1 MDEQTHNT
9 YSSKYLCR
17 LLVEYRKPILIIL
30 AVAALCAIIFSAPF
44 FITPLFKSTTII
56 YPTSS
61 NSISKV
67 LISTTYQ
74 SEKDIMNFGEDEQTE
89 QMLQVLNSNRVR
101 DRVISR
107 FNLMEHYNIKA
118 NSKYPITKLNKLY
131 DARIKFRRTEYN
143 AVKITVLD
151 SDAALSAR
159 IANEIA
165 EIFDS
170 TMNQMQKE
178 VAIEAFRIV
187 EQEYNTLVAEMN
199 MLEDSL
205 NTLRKLGVFDYESQ
219 VEMLSQ
225 QLAVELGKGN
235 SQGVRNIQETLD
247 VLAEYGGASYAI
259 NERLDNDRLQ
269 LSLVKS
275 KYEEAKVDATEFIP
289 HKFVVTSAFKAERKS
304 YPVRWLIVVI
314 TVLST
319 FLLLIFCIVFIF
331 HYPLNIKPRNI
342 KMQCLCHYLW
352 FKASITTMITQNII
366 SLEFFLIQSI
376 YYLWLLQSMPV
387 L

>member
-1 MDEQTHNT
+1 MEEQQHNT
-9 YSSKYLCR
+9 YNSKYLCK

-30 AVAALCAIIFSAPF
+30 AVAALCAVIFSAPF

-101 DRVISR
+101 DKVISR
-107 FNLMEHYNIKA
+107 FNLMEHYNIKPD
-118 NSKYPITKLNKLY
+118 SKYPYTKLNKLY

-178 VAIEAFRIV
+178 VAVKAFRLV
-187 EQEYNTLVAEMN
+187 EEEYTTLWNEMHQ
-199 MLEDSL
+199 LEDSL

-225 QLAVELGKGN
+225 QMAVELGKGN
-235 SQGVRNIQETLD
+235 TQGINNIQKQLD
-247 VLAEYGGASYAI
+247 ILAEYGGASYAI

-275 KYEEAKVDATEFIP
+275 KYEEAKMDATQDIP
-289 HKFVVTSAFKAERKS
+289 HKFVVTSAFQAERKS
-304 YPVRWLIVVI
+304 YPIRWIIVVV

-319 FLLLIFCIVFIF
+319 FLLLIFCIVFYDRSKDF
-331 HYPLNIKPRNI
+331 FRREAEK
-342 KMQCLCHYLW
+342 KSVA
-352 FKASITTMITQNII
+352 KTQQNK
-366 SLEFFLIQSI
+366 ENK
-376 YYLWLLQSMPV
+376 
-387 L
+387 

>member
-1 MDEQTHNT
+1 MEEQQSNT
-9 YSSKYLCR
+9 YSSKYLCK

-30 AVAALCAIIFSAPF
+30 AVAALCAVIFSAPY
-44 FITPLFKSTTII
+44 FITPLYKSTTVI

-74 SEKDIMNFGEDEQTE
+74 SEKDIMNIGEDEQTE

-101 DRVISR
+101 DKVISR
-107 FNLMEHYNIKA
+107 FNLMEHYNIKG

-151 SDAALSAR
+151 ADAALSAR

-187 EQEYNTLVAEMN
+187 EQEYNTL
-199 MLEDSL
+199 EDSL
-205 NTLRKLGVFDYESQ
+205 NTLRRLGVFDYESQ

-225 QLAVELGKGN
+225 QMAVELGRGN
-235 SQGVRNIQETLD
+235 TQGINNIQKQLD

-289 HKFVVTSAFKAERKS
+289 HKFVVTSAFQAERKS
-304 YPVRWLIVVI
+304 YPVRWIILVV

-319 FLLLIFCIVFIF
+319 FLLLIFCIVVYDRSKDFF
-331 HYPLNIKPRNI
+331 RHEAEKEA
-342 KMQCLCHYLW
+342 
-352 FKASITTMITQNII
+352 ASKEKKKH
-366 SLEFFLIQSI
+366 LRKD
-376 YYLWLLQSMPV
+376 
-387 L
+387 

>member
-1 MDEQTHNT
+1 VN
-9 YSSKYLCR
+9 
-17 LLVEYRKPILIIL
+17 YRKPILIIL
-30 AVAALCAIIFSAPF
+30 ALAALCAIIFSAPY
-44 FITPLFKSTTII
+44 FITPLYKSTTVI

-74 SEKDIMNFGEDEQTE
+74 SDKDLMNIGEDEQTE

-107 FNLMEHYNIKA
+107 FNLMEHYNIKS

-131 DARIKFRRTEYN
+131 DTRIKFRRTEYN

-151 SDAALSAR
+151 SDAALSAQ

-178 VAIEAFRIV
+178 VAVEAFRIV
-187 EQEYNTLVAEMN
+187 EQEYNTLVSEMD

-225 QLAVELGKGN
+225 QLAVELGRGN
-235 SQGVRNIQETLD
+235 SQGVKSIQEQLD

-289 HKFVVTSAFKAERKS
+289 HKFVVTSAFQAERKS
-304 YPVRWLIVVI
+304 YPVRWIIVVV

-319 FLLLIFCIVFIF
+319 LLLLIFCIVVYDRSKGFF
-331 HYPLNIKPRNI
+331 RH
-342 KMQCLCHYLW
+342 
-352 FKASITTMITQNII
+352 KADQEAASKGNTKGKETSNNK
-366 SLEFFLIQSI
+366 E
-376 YYLWLLQSMPV
+376 
-387 L
+387 

>member
-1 MDEQTHNT
+1 MEEQQRNN

-17 LLVEYRKPILIIL
+17 LLVEYRRPILIIL

-44 FITPLFKSTTII
+44 FITPLYKSTTII

-101 DRVISR
+101 DKVISR
-107 FNLMEHYNIKA
+107 FNLMEHYNIKD
-118 NSKYPITKLNKLY
+118 SKYPITKLNKLY

-151 SDAALSAR
+151 SDAELSSR

-235 SQGVRNIQETLD
+235 TQGVKNIQEMLD

-314 TVLST
+314 TLLST
-319 FLLLIFCIVFIF
+319 FLLLIFCIVFYDRSKGF
-331 HYPLNIKPRNI
+331 FRHEAEKETASKEKRNHHG
-342 KMQCLCHYLW
+342 K
-352 FKASITTMITQNII
+352 
-366 SLEFFLIQSI
+366 E
-376 YYLWLLQSMPV
+376 
-387 L
+387 

>member
-1 MDEQTHNT
+1 
-9 YSSKYLCR
+9 
-17 LLVEYRKPILIIL
+17 LIIL
-30 AVAALCAIIFSAPF
+30 AIAALCAIIFSAPF
-44 FITPLFKSTTII
+44 FITPLYKSTTVI

-74 SEKDIMNFGEDEQTE
+74 SEKDIMNIGEDEQTE

-101 DRVISR
+101 DKVISR
-107 FNLMEHYNIKA
+107 FNLMEHYKIKA

-131 DARIKFRRTEYN
+131 DTRIKFRRTEYN

-178 VAIEAFRIV
+178 VAIEAYRIV

-205 NTLRKLGVFDYESQ
+205 NALRKLGVFDYESQ

-235 SQGVRNIQETLD
+235 TQGIKNIQEHLD
-247 VLAEYGGASYAI
+247 ILAEYGGASYAI

-269 LSLVKS
+269 LSLVKA

-289 HKFVVTSAFKAERKS
+289 HKFVVTSAFQAERKS
-304 YPVRWLIVVI
+304 YPTRWIIVVI
-314 TVLST
+314 TLLST
-319 FLLLIFCIVFIF
+319 FLLLIFCIILYDRSKGFFRRQAEV
-331 HYPLNIKPRNI
+331 HP
-342 KMQCLCHYLW
+342 
-352 FKASITTMITQNII
+352 ASTNQDR
-366 SLEFFLIQSI
+366 QK
-376 YYLWLLQSMPV
+376 Q
-387 L
+387 

>member
-1 MDEQTHNT
+1 MEEQQSNT
-9 YSSKYLCR
+9 YSSKYLCK
-17 LLVEYRKPILIIL
+17 LLVEYREPILIIL
-30 AVAALCAIIFSAPF
+30 AVAALCAVIFTTPY
-44 FITPLFKSTTII
+44 FITPLYKSTTVI

-74 SEKDIMNFGEDEQTE
+74 SDKDLMNIGEDEQTE

-101 DRVISR
+101 DKVISR

-151 SDAALSAR
+151 ADAALSAR

-187 EQEYNTLVAEMN
+187 EQEYNTLVDEMN
-199 MLEDSL
+199 RLEDSL
-205 NTLRKLGVFDYESQ
+205 NTLRRLGVFDYESQ
-219 VEMLSQ
+219 VEMLTQ
-225 QLAVELGKGN
+225 QMAVELGRGN
-235 SQGVRNIQETLD
+235 TQGINNIQKQLD

-289 HKFVVTSAFKAERKS
+289 HKFVVTSAFQAERKS
-304 YPVRWLIVVI
+304 YPVRWIILVV

-319 FLLLIFCIVFIF
+319 FLLLIFCIVVYDRSKDFF
-331 HYPLNIKPRNI
+331 
-342 KMQCLCHYLW
+342 CHEAE
-352 FKASITTMITQNII
+352 KGAASKEKKKH
-366 SLEFFLIQSI
+366 LRKD
-376 YYLWLLQSMPV
+376 
-387 L
+387 

>member
-1 MDEQTHNT
+1 MEEQPHNN
-9 YSSKYLCR
+9 YSSKYLCK

-30 AVAALCAIIFSAPF
+30 AVAALCAVVFSSSF
-44 FITPLFKSTTII
+44 FITPLYKSTTII

-74 SEKDIMNFGEDEQTE
+74 SDKDVMNFGEDEQTE

-101 DRVISR
+101 DKVISR
-107 FNLMEHYNIKA
+107 FNLMEHYNIKP
-118 NSKYPITKLNKLY
+118 NSKYPFTKLNKLY
-131 DARIKFRRTEYN
+131 DTRIKFRRTEYN

-187 EQEYNTLVAEMN
+187 EQEYSTLVAEMN
-199 MLEDSL
+199 QLEDSL

-219 VEMLSQ
+219 VEMLSRQ
-225 QLAVELGKGN
+225 MAVELGKGN
-235 SQGVRNIQETLD
+235 TQGVKNIQEQLD
-247 VLAEYGGASYAI
+247 ILAEYGGASYAI

-289 HKFVVTSAFKAERKS
+289 HKFVVTSAFQAERKS
-304 YPVRWLIVVI
+304 YPVRWIIVVV
-314 TVLST
+314 TLLST
-319 FLLLIFCIVFIF
+319 FLLLIFCLVFYDRSKGF
-331 HYPLNIKPRNI
+331 FRSATEP
-342 KMQCLCHYLW
+342 QSVGT
-352 FKASITTMITQNII
+352 ATQDEPEKQDQPNRRTP
-366 SLEFFLIQSI
+366 SHE
-376 YYLWLLQSMPV
+376 
-387 L
+387 

>member
-1 MDEQTHNT
+1 MEEQQHNS
-9 YSSKYLCR
+9 YNSKYLCK
-17 LLVEYRKPILIIL
+17 LLIEYRKPVFIIL
-30 AVAALCAIIFSAPF
+30 AIAALFAIVFSTPF
-44 FITPLFKSTTII
+44 FITPLYKSTAII

-101 DRVISR
+101 DKVIER
-107 FNLMEHYNIKA
+107 FDLMNHYDIKA
-118 NSKYPITKLNKLY
+118 DSKYPYTKLNKLY
-131 DARIKFRRTEYN
+131 DSRIKFRRTEYN

-151 SDAALSAR
+151 ADAALAAQM
-159 IANEIA
+159 ANDIT

-178 VAIEAFRIV
+178 VATQAFRLV
-187 EQEYNTLVAEMN
+187 EDEYNTLCAEMAQ
-199 MLEDSL
+199 LEDSL

-225 QLAVELGKGN
+225 QLAIELGKGN
-235 SQGVRNIQETLD
+235 TQGVSNIQKQLD
-247 VLAEYGGASYAI
+247 IIAEYGGASYAI

-275 KYEEAKVDATEFIP
+275 KYEEAKVDATEYIP
-289 HKFVVTSAFKAERKS
+289 HKFVVTSAFQAERKT
-304 YPVRWLIVVI
+304 YPVRWIIV
-314 TVLST
+314 TVTLLST
-319 FLLLIFCIVFIF
+319 FLLLILCIVVFDRYKNF
-331 HYPLNIKPRNI
+331 FLREATKE
-342 KMQCLCHYLW
+342 
-352 FKASITTMITQNII
+352 KASKNQDKK
-366 SLEFFLIQSI
+366 
-376 YYLWLLQSMPV
+376 
-387 L
+387 

>member
-1 MDEQTHNT
+1 MTLLLHPIMEESNHNS
-9 YSSKYLCR
+9 YSAKYLCK
-17 LLVEYRKPILIIL
+17 LLVDYRKPLLIIL
-30 AVAALCAIIFSAPF
+30 AVAALLAVIFSSPH
-44 FITPLFKSTTII
+44 FITPLYKSTTII

-101 DRVISR
+101 DKVINR
-107 FNLMEHYNIKA
+107 FNLMEHYNIKPD
-118 NSKYPITKLNKLY
+118 SKYPYTRLNKLY
-131 DARIKFRRTEYN
+131 DSRIRFRRTEYN

-151 SDAALSAR
+151 SDPALSAQM
-159 IANEIA
+159 ANDIA

-178 VAIEAFRIV
+178 VAVEAFRLV
-187 EQEYNTLVAEMN
+187 EEEYNTLWNEMHQ
-199 MLEDSL
+199 LEDSL
-205 NTLRKLGVFDYESQ
+205 NTLRRLGVFDYESQ
-219 VEMLSQ
+219 VEMLSR

-235 SQGVRNIQETLD
+235 TQGIKNIQEQLD
-247 VLAEYGGASYAI
+247 ILAEYGGASYAI

-275 KYEEAKVDATEFIP
+275 KYEEAKVDATEYIP

-304 YPVRWLIVVI
+304 YPIRWIIVVI

-319 FLLLIFCIVFIF
+319 FLLLIFCIIIYDRSKGFF
-331 HYPLNIKPRNI
+331 RPEAEKESAKPSQGR
-342 KMQCLCHYLW
+342 KD
-352 FKASITTMITQNII
+352 
-366 SLEFFLIQSI
+366 
-376 YYLWLLQSMPV
+376 
-387 L
+387 

>member
-1 MDEQTHNT
+1 MEEQQSNT
-9 YSSKYLCR
+9 YSSKYLCK

-30 AVAALCAIIFSAPF
+30 AVAALCAVIFTTPY
-44 FITPLFKSTTII
+44 FITPLYKSTTVI

-74 SEKDIMNFGEDEQTE
+74 SDKDLMNIGEDEQTE

-101 DRVISR
+101 DKVINR

-151 SDAALSAR
+151 ADAELSAR

-187 EQEYNTLVAEMN
+187 EQEYNTLVDEMN
-199 MLEDSL
+199 RLEDSL
-205 NTLRKLGVFDYESQ
+205 NTLRRLGVFDYESQ

-225 QLAVELGKGN
+225 QMAVELGRGN
-235 SQGVRNIQETLD
+235 TQGINNIQKQLD

-289 HKFVVTSAFKAERKS
+289 HKFVVTSAFQAERKS
-304 YPVRWLIVVI
+304 YPVRWIILVV

-319 FLLLIFCIVFIF
+319 FLLLIFCIVVYDRSKDFF
-331 HYPLNIKPRNI
+331 RHEAEKEA
-342 KMQCLCHYLW
+342 
-352 FKASITTMITQNII
+352 ASKEKKKH
-366 SLEFFLIQSI
+366 LRKD
-376 YYLWLLQSMPV
+376 
-387 L
+387 

>member
-1 MDEQTHNT
+1 MEEQQHNS
-9 YSSKYLCR
+9 YNSKYLCK
-17 LLVEYRKPILIIL
+17 LLIEYRKPVFIIL
-30 AVAALCAIIFSAPF
+30 AIAALFAIVFSTPF
-44 FITPLFKSTTII
+44 FITPLYKSTAII

-101 DRVISR
+101 DKVIER
-107 FNLMEHYNIKA
+107 FDLMNHYDIKA
-118 NSKYPITKLNKLY
+118 DSKYPYTKLNKLY
-131 DARIKFRRTEYN
+131 DSRIKFRRTEYN

-151 SDAALSAR
+151 ADAALAAQM
-159 IANEIA
+159 ANDIT

-178 VAIEAFRIV
+178 VATQAFRLV
-187 EQEYNTLVAEMN
+187 EDEYNTLCAEMAQ
-199 MLEDSL
+199 LEDSL

-225 QLAVELGKGN
+225 QLAIELGKGN
-235 SQGVRNIQETLD
+235 TKGVSNIQKQLD
-247 VLAEYGGASYAI
+247 IIAEYGGASYAI

-275 KYEEAKVDATEFIP
+275 KYEEAKVDATEYIP
-289 HKFVVTSAFKAERKS
+289 HKFVVTSAFQAERKS
-304 YPVRWLIVVI
+304 YPVRWIIV
-314 TVLST
+314 TVTLLST
-319 FLLLIFCIVFIF
+319 FLLLILCIVVFDRYKNF
-331 HYPLNIKPRNI
+331 FLREATKE
-342 KMQCLCHYLW
+342 
-352 FKASITTMITQNII
+352 KASKNQDKK
-366 SLEFFLIQSI
+366 
-376 YYLWLLQSMPV
+376 
-387 L
+387 

>member
-1 MDEQTHNT
+1 MDENSRNI
-9 YSSKYLCR
+9 YSSKYLCK
-17 LLVEYRKPILIIL
+17 LLVEYRKPMLIIL
-30 AVAALCAIIFSAPF
+30 AAAAVLAVIFSSRH
-44 FITPLFKSTTII
+44 FITPLYKSTTII

-101 DRVISR
+101 DKVISR
-107 FNLMEHYNIKA
+107 FNLMEHYDIKPD
-118 NSKYPITKLNKLY
+118 SKYPYTRLNKLY
-131 DARIKFRRTEYN
+131 DSRIKVRRTEYN
-143 AVKITVLD
+143 AVKITVMD
-151 SDAALSAR
+151 SDAALSAQ

-187 EQEYNTLVAEMN
+187 EDEYNTLCNEMHQ
-199 MLEDSL
+199 LEDSL

-219 VEMLSQ
+219 VEMLSRQ
-225 QLAVELGKGN
+225 MAVELGRGNAKGIN
-235 SQGVRNIQETLD
+235 NIQKQLD
-247 VLAEYGGASYAI
+247 VLAEYGGASHAI

-289 HKFVVTSAFKAERKS
+289 HKFVVTSAFKAERKA
-304 YPVRWLIVVI
+304 YPVRWIIVVV

-319 FLLLIFCIVFIF
+319 FLLLIFCIVAYDRAKGFF
-331 HYPLNIKPRNI
+331 RREAAEDSAAP
-342 KMQCLCHYLW
+342 
-352 FKASITTMITQNII
+352 TQSN
-366 SLEFFLIQSI
+366 
-376 YYLWLLQSMPV
+376 PKG
-387 L
+387 

>member
-1 MDEQTHNT
+1 MTTYFTHSMEEQHRNT
-9 YSSKYLCR
+9 YSSKYLCK

-30 AVAALCAIIFSAPF
+30 AVAALCAIVFSAPF
-44 FITPLFKSTTII
+44 FITPLYKSTTII

-61 NSISKV
+61 HSISKV

-101 DRVISR
+101 DKVISR
-107 FNLMEHYNIKA
+107 FNLMEHYNIKPDG
-118 NSKYPITKLNKLY
+118 KYPITKLNKLY
-131 DARIKFRRTEYN
+131 DSRIKFHRTEYN

-187 EQEYNTLVAEMN
+187 EQTYTTLWNEMQQ
-199 MLEDSL
+199 LEDSL

-225 QLAVELGKGN
+225 QLAVELGKSN
-235 SQGVRNIQETLD
+235 TQGVNKIQEQLD
-247 VLAEYGGASYAI
+247 ILAEYGGAAYSI

-289 HKFVVTSAFKAERKS
+289 HKFVVTSAFQAERKA

-314 TVLST
+314 TILST
-319 FLLLIFCIVFIF
+319 FLMLIFCIVAYDRSK
-331 HYPLNIKPRNI
+331 H
-342 KMQCLCHYLW
+342 
-352 FKASITTMITQNII
+352 
-366 SLEFFLIQSI
+366 FFRREAETEAAKKNKGKH
-376 YYLWLLQSMPV
+376 PEKE
-387 L
+387 

>member
-1 MDEQTHNT
+1 MNYFDCHLRNISYLWQLISERIMEEQKRNT
-9 YSSKYLCR
+9 YSSKYLCK
-17 LLVEYRKPILIIL
+17 LLVEYRRPLLIIL
-30 AVAALCAIIFSAPF
+30 AAAAVLAVVFSSPF
-44 FITPLFKSTTII
+44 FITPLYKSTTII

-67 LISTTYQ
+67 LISTTFQ

-101 DRVISR
+101 DKVISR
-107 FNLMEHYNIKA
+107 FNLMEHYKIKPD
-118 NSKYPITKLNKLY
+118 SKYPITKLNKLY
-131 DARIKFRRTEYN
+131 DSRIKFRRTEYN

-187 EQEYNTLVAEMN
+187 EQEYTTLWNEMHL
-199 MLEDSL
+199 LEDSL

-219 VEMLSQ
+219 VEMLSR
-225 QLAVELGKGN
+225 QLAVELGKSN
-235 SQGVRNIQETLD
+235 TQGVRNIQEQLD
-247 VLAEYGGASYAI
+247 ILAKYGGASYAI

-289 HKFVVTSAFKAERKS
+289 HKFVVTSAFQAERKS
-304 YPVRWLIVVI
+304 YPVRWIIVVV

-319 FLLLIFCIVFIF
+319 FLLLIFCIVAYDRSKGFF
-331 HYPLNIKPRNI
+331 RREAEKEAAKKKREH
-342 KMQCLCHYLW
+342 
-352 FKASITTMITQNII
+352 
-366 SLEFFLIQSI
+366 LEKD
-376 YYLWLLQSMPV
+376 
-387 L
+387 

>member
-1 MDEQTHNT
+1 M
-9 YSSKYLCR
+9 
-17 LLVEYRKPILIIL
+17 VEYRKSILIIL

-44 FITPLFKSTTII
+44 FITPLYKSTTII

-101 DRVISR
+101 DKVISR
-107 FNLMEHYNIKA
+107 FNLMEHYNIKPD
-118 NSKYPITKLNKLY
+118 SKYPYTKLNKLY

-151 SDAALSAR
+151 SDPALSAQM
-159 IANEIA
+159 ANDIA

-178 VAIEAFRIV
+178 VAIQAFRLV
-187 EQEYNTLVAEMN
+187 EEEYATLWNEMHE
-199 MLEDSL
+199 LEDSL

-235 SQGVRNIQETLD
+235 TQGIKNIQEQLD
-247 VLAEYGGASYAI
+247 ILAEYGGASYAI

-275 KYEEAKVDATEFIP
+275 KYEEAKVDATQYIP
-289 HKFVVTSAFKAERKS
+289 HKFVVTSAFQAERKS
-304 YPVRWLIVVI
+304 YPVRWIIVVV

-319 FLLLIFCIVFIF
+319 FLLLIFCIVFYDRSKDF
-331 HYPLNIKPRNI
+331 FRREAEKKSVAKSP
-342 KMQCLCHYLW
+342 
-352 FKASITTMITQNII
+352 QNK
-366 SLEFFLIQSI
+366 ENK
-376 YYLWLLQSMPV
+376 
-387 L
+387 

>member
-1 MDEQTHNT
+1 MEEQQRNN

-17 LLVEYRKPILIIL
+17 LLVEYRRPILIIL

-44 FITPLFKSTTII
+44 FITPLYKSTTII

-101 DRVISR
+101 DKVISR
-107 FNLMEHYNIKA
+107 FNLMEHYNIKD
-118 NSKYPITKLNKLY
+118 SKYPITKLNKLY

-151 SDAALSAR
+151 SDAALSAH

-235 SQGVRNIQETLD
+235 TQGIKNIQEMLD

-289 HKFVVTSAFKAERKS
+289 HKFVVTSAFQAERKT
-304 YPVRWLIVVI
+304 YPIRWVIVVV

-319 FLLLIFCIVFIF
+319 FLLLLFCIVI
-331 HYPLNIKPRNI
+331 YDRSKG
-342 KMQCLCHYLW
+342 
-352 FKASITTMITQNII
+352 
-366 SLEFFLIQSI
+366 FFRHEAEKEAATKEKRHRSGKE
-376 YYLWLLQSMPV
+376 
-387 L
+387 

>member
-1 MDEQTHNT
+1 MDEQDHNP
-9 YSSKYLCR
+9 YSSKYLCK
-17 LLVEYRKPILIIL
+17 LLMEYRKPLLIIL
-30 AVAALCAIIFSAPF
+30 AVAAVLAILFSAPF
-44 FITPLFKSTTII
+44 FITPLYKSTAII

-101 DRVISR
+101 DKVIKR
-107 FNLMEHYNIKA
+107 FNLMEHYGIKA
-118 NSKYPITKLNKLY
+118 NSKYPYTKLNKLY
-131 DARIKFRRTEYN
+131 DSRIKFRRTEYN

-151 SDAALSAR
+151 PDAALAAQM
-159 IANEIA
+159 ANDIT

-178 VAIEAFRIV
+178 VATRAFQLV
-187 EQEYNTLVAEMN
+187 EGEYNALCLEMAK
-199 MLEDSL
+199 LEDSL
-205 NTLRKLGVFDYESQ
+205 NALRRLGVFDYESQ

-235 SQGVRNIQETLD
+235 TQGVNNIQKQLD
-247 VLAEYGGASYAI
+247 ILAEYGGASYAI

-275 KYEEAKVDATEFIP
+275 KYEEAKVDATEYIP
-289 HKFVVTSAFKAERKS
+289 HKFVVTSAFQAERNT
-304 YPVRWLIVVI
+304 YPTRWIIV
-314 TVLST
+314 TVTLLST
-319 FLLLIFCIVFIF
+319 FLLLIICIVLYDRYKGFF
-331 HYPLNIKPRNI
+331 RSEATKET
-342 KMQCLCHYLW
+342 
-352 FKASITTMITQNII
+352 ASKTQ
-366 SLEFFLIQSI
+366 EKQ
-376 YYLWLLQSMPV
+376 
-387 L
+387 

>member
-1 MDEQTHNT
+1 MDEQQHNT
-9 YSSKYLCR
+9 YSSKYLCK
-17 LLVEYRKPILIIL
+17 LLVDYRKPILIIL
-30 AVAALCAIIFSAPF
+30 AVAALCAIMFSSPY
-44 FITPLFKSTTII
+44 FITPLYKSTTVV

-89 QMLQVLNSNRVR
+89 QMLQVMSSNRVR
-101 DRVISR
+101 DKVISR
-107 FNLMEHYNIKA
+107 FNLMEHYDIKPDE
-118 NSKYPITKLNKLY
+118 KYPFTKLNKLY
-131 DARIKFRRTEYN
+131 DSRIKFRRTEYN

-151 SDAALSAR
+151 SDAELSAR
-159 IANEIA
+159 IANDIA

-178 VAIEAFRIV
+178 VAIEAYRIV
-187 EQEYNTLVAEMN
+187 EQEYNALCAEMQQ
-199 MLEDSL
+199 LEDSL

-219 VEMLSQ
+219 VEMLSR

-235 SQGVRNIQETLD
+235 TQGVRNIQEQLD

-304 YPVRWLIVVI
+304 YPVRWIILVV

-319 FLLLIFCIVFIF
+319 FLLLIFCIVAYDQSRGFF
-331 HYPLNIKPRNI
+331 RP
-342 KMQCLCHYLW
+342 
-352 FKASITTMITQNII
+352 KAEDRAARQTPKREKGKSA
-366 SLEFFLIQSI
+366 
-376 YYLWLLQSMPV
+376 
-387 L
+387 

>member
-1 MDEQTHNT
+1 MEEQQHNS
-9 YSSKYLCR
+9 YSSKYLCK

-44 FITPLFKSTTII
+44 FITPLYKSTTVI

-74 SEKDIMNFGEDEQTE
+74 SEKDIMNIGEDEQTE

-101 DRVISR
+101 DKVISR
-107 FNLMEHYNIKA
+107 FNLMEHYDING
-118 NSKYPITKLNKLY
+118 STRYPITKLNKLY

-151 SDAALSAR
+151 SDAELSAR
-159 IANEIA
+159 IANDIA

-170 TMNQMQKE
+170 TMNEMQKE
-178 VAIEAFRIV
+178 VAIKAFHIV
-187 EQEYNTLVAEMN
+187 EQEYNTLVSEMN

-235 SQGVRNIQETLD
+235 TQGIKNIQEQMD
-247 VLAEYGGASYAI
+247 ILAEYGGASYAI

-275 KYEEAKVDATEFIP
+275 KYEEAKVDATEYIP
-289 HKFVVTSAFKAERKS
+289 HKFVVTSAFQAERKS
-304 YPVRWLIVVI
+304 YPVRWMIVVI
-314 TVLST
+314 TMLST
-319 FLLLIFCIVFIF
+319 LLLLIFCIIAYDKSKDFF
-331 HYPLNIKPRNI
+331 RH
-342 KMQCLCHYLW
+342 
-352 FKASITTMITQNII
+352 KAEAEAATKESVT
-366 SLEFFLIQSI
+366 EKG
-376 YYLWLLQSMPV
+376 
-387 L
+387 

>member
-1 MDEQTHNT
+1 M
-9 YSSKYLCR
+9 
-17 LLVEYRKPILIIL
+17 VEYRKPILIIL
-30 AVAALCAIIFSAPF
+30 AVAALCAVLFSAPF
-44 FITPLFKSTTII
+44 FITPLYKSTTII

-101 DRVISR
+101 DKVISR
-107 FNLMEHYNIKA
+107 FNLMEHYEIKD
-118 NSKYPITKLNKLY
+118 SKYPITKLNKLY

-205 NTLRKLGVFDYESQ
+205 NTLLKLGAFDYESQ
-219 VEMLSQ
+219 VEMFSQ
-225 QLAVELGKGN
+225 QMAVELGKGN
-235 SQGVRNIQETLD
+235 TQGINNIQKQLD

-304 YPVRWLIVVI
+304 YPVRWIIVVI

-319 FLLLIFCIVFIF
+319 FLLLIFCIVFYDRSKGF
-331 HYPLNIKPRNI
+331 FRHEAEKEAAIKEKRNHLG
-342 KMQCLCHYLW
+342 K
-352 FKASITTMITQNII
+352 
-366 SLEFFLIQSI
+366 E
-376 YYLWLLQSMPV
+376 
-387 L
+387 

>member
-1 MDEQTHNT
+1 MEEQQSNT
-9 YSSKYLCR
+9 YSSKYLCK

-30 AVAALCAIIFSAPF
+30 AVAALCAVIFTTPY
-44 FITPLFKSTTII
+44 FITPLYKSTTVI

-74 SEKDIMNFGEDEQTE
+74 SDKDLMNIGEDEQTE

-101 DRVISR
+101 DKVISR

-151 SDAALSAR
+151 ADAALSAR

-187 EQEYNTLVAEMN
+187 EQEYNTLVDEMN
-199 MLEDSL
+199 RLEDSL
-205 NTLRKLGVFDYESQ
+205 NTLRRLGVFDYESQ

-225 QLAVELGKGN
+225 QMAVELGRGN
-235 SQGVRNIQETLD
+235 TQGINNIQKQLD

-289 HKFVVTSAFKAERKS
+289 HKFVVTSAFQAERKS
-304 YPVRWLIVVI
+304 YPVRWIILVVI
-314 TVLST
+314 VLST
-319 FLLLIFCIVFIF
+319 FLLLIFCIVVYDRSKDFF
-331 HYPLNIKPRNI
+331 RHEAEKEA
-342 KMQCLCHYLW
+342 
-352 FKASITTMITQNII
+352 ASKEKKKH
-366 SLEFFLIQSI
+366 LRKD
-376 YYLWLLQSMPV
+376 
-387 L
+387 